1 MQAYSSVPDAR
12 VWMTLGLIM
21 FVIVESATASTVRPS
36 EEAKLML
43 SLFMEE
49 IVLLRLQIGRVR
61 VEKIQTRATMAG
73 FKMRDRQQAT
83 AV

>member
-43 SLFMEE
+43 TLFMEE
-49 IVLLRLQIGRVR
+49 IVLLR
-61 VEKIQTRATMAG
+61 
-73 FKMRDRQQAT
+73 
-83 AV
+83 